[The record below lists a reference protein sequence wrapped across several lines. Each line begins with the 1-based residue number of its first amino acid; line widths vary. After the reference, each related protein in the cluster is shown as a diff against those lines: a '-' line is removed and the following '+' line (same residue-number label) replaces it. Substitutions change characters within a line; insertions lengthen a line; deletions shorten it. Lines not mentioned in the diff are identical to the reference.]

1 LEVLQEEEEEEEE
14 LICIYQLALEVFLYR
29 PMLTKQWFRMCL
41 VEKEKELNLK
51 MG

>member
-1 LEVLQEEEEEEEE
+1 LEVLQEEEEEEE
-14 LICIYQLALEVFLYR
+14 LICIYHQLALEVFLYR

>member
-1 LEVLQEEEEEEEE
+1 LEVLQEEEEE
-14 LICIYQLALEVFLYR
+14 ICIYHQLALEVFLYR